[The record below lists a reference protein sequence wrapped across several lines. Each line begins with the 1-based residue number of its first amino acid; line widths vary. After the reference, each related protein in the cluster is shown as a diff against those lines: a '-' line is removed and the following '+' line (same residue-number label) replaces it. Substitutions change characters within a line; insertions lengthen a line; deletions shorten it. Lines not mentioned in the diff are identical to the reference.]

1 MISVTHNPLGGFHMT
16 SDLSMYLA
24 PARVLQAQD
33 AWLQRTLEI
42 LGERHE
48 RKPIVDPVSHWL
60 SPGLLLSQTC
70 GYPFVTSLR
79 GKVRLIGRP
88 SYELAHSS
96 GGDHCSLLLCR
107 AGSPVTDLAGLQ
119 GSHGLINARDSNS
132 GMNLLRHT
140 LAGISD
146 RGFFSKLTFTGSH
159 RESMRRLKKGE
170 GDLASI
176 DSVTYDYL
184 ARDNSDEIEG
194 LRILVRSVRSP
205 CLPYITSILRTAT
218 QAESIRR
225 AMNEALSQLPE
236 ISRDLAIREVLP
248 ASEADYACLLQ
259 YKRSAANRG
268 FSFVSS

>member
-1 MISVTHNPLGGFHMT
+1 MT

-24 PARVLQAQD
+24 PARVLQAQE
-33 AWLQRTLEI
+33 AWLQCVLEI
-42 LGERHE
+42 LDERRE
-48 RKPIVDPVSHWL
+48 QKPVVDPTPHWL
-60 SPGLLLSQTC
+60 SPDLLLSQTC
-70 GYPFVTSLR
+70 GYPFITSLR
-79 GKVRLIGRP
+79 GKVRLVGRP

-107 AGSPVTDLAGLQ
+107 ADSAVTDLVGFQ

-140 LAGISD
+140 LAGINE

-159 RESMRRLKKGE
+159 RESIRRLKDYD

-194 LRILVRSVRSP
+194 LRVLVRSVRSP
-205 CLPYITSILRTAT
+205 CLPYITSIRRTAT
-218 QAESIRR
+218 DADSIRS
-225 AMNEALSQLPE
+225 AMNEALKQLPE
-236 ISRDLAIREVLP
+236 VSRALAIKEVLP
-248 ASEADYACLLQ
+248 AGEADYECLLE
-259 YKRSAANRG
+259 YERSATHRG

>member
-1 MISVTHNPLGGFHMT
+1 MT

-33 AWLQRTLEI
+33 AWLQRILEI
-42 LGERHE
+42 LGERRE
-48 RKPIVDPVSHWL
+48 QKQIVDPVSHWL
-60 SPGLLLSQTC
+60 SPDLLLSQTC
-70 GYPFVTSLR
+70 GYPLVTSLR

-88 SYELAHSS
+88 SYELAHGS
-96 GGDHCSLLLCR
+96 GGEHCSLLLCR
-107 AGSPVTDLAGLQ
+107 ADSPVTDLADLQ

-184 ARDNSDEIEG
+184 ARDHSDEIEG
-194 LRILVRSVRSP
+194 LRILARSVRSP
-205 CLPYITSILRTAT
+205 CLPYITSIRRTAT
-218 QAESIRR
+218 QADSIRR

-248 ASEADYACLLQ
+248 ASEADYECLLE
-259 YKRSAANRG
+259 YERSAANRG

>member
-1 MISVTHNPLGGFHMT
+1 MT

-24 PARVLQAQD
+24 PARVLQAQEV
-33 AWLQRTLEI
+33 WLQRVLEI
-42 LGERHE
+42 LGERRE
-48 RKPIVDPVSHWL
+48 QKQIVDPASHWL
-60 SPGLLLSQTC
+60 SPDLLLSQTC

-107 AGSPVTDLAGLQ
+107 ADSAVTDLAGFQ
-119 GSHGLINARDSNS
+119 GSHGLINAQDSNS
-132 GMNLLRHT
+132 GTNLLRHT

-146 RGFFSKLTFTGSH
+146 RGFFSKLSVTGSH
-159 RESMRRLKKGE
+159 RDSIRRLKDYD

-194 LRILVRSVRSP
+194 LKILARSVRSP
-205 CLPYITSILRTAT
+205 CLPYITSIRRTA
-218 QAESIRR
+218 AGADSIRN
-225 AMNEALSQLPE
+225 AMNEALKQLPE
-236 ISRDLAIREVLP
+236 VSRALAIREVLP
-248 ASEADYACLLQ
+248 VSETDYECLLE
-259 YKRSAANRG
+259 YERSAAHCD

>member
-1 MISVTHNPLGGFHMT
+1 MT

-24 PARVLQAQD
+24 PARVLQAQE
-33 AWLQRTLEI
+33 AWLQRVLEI
-42 LGERHE
+42 LGERRE
-48 RKPIVDPVSHWL
+48 QKQIVDPMSHWL

-70 GYPFVTSLR
+70 GYPFITSLR
-79 GKVRLIGRP
+79 GRVRLVGRP

-96 GGDHCSLLLCR
+96 GGEHCSLLLCR
-107 AGSPVTDLAGLQ
+107 ADSGVTDLAGFQ
-119 GSHGLINARDSNS
+119 GGHGLINAQDSNS

-159 RESMRRLKKGE
+159 RESIRRLKGHD

-194 LRILVRSVRSP
+194 LRILARSVRTP
-205 CLPYITSILRTAT
+205 CLPYITSIRRTAT
-218 QAESIRR
+218 EADSVRH
-225 AMNEALSQLPE
+225 AMNEALTQLPE
-236 ISRDLAIREVLP
+236 VSQALAIKAVLP
-248 ASEADYACLLQ
+248 ASEADYECLLE
-259 YKRSAANRG
+259 YERSATHRG
-268 FSFVSS
+268 FSFVL

>member
-1 MISVTHNPLGGFHMT
+1 MT

-24 PARVLQAQD
+24 PARVLQAQE
-33 AWLQRTLEI
+33 AWLQRVLEI
-42 LGERHE
+42 LGERRE
-48 RKPIVDPVSHWL
+48 QKQFVDPMSHWL
-60 SPGLLLSQTC
+60 SPELLLSQTC
-70 GYPFVTSLR
+70 GYPFITSLR
-79 GKVRLIGRP
+79 EKVRLVGRP

-107 AGSPVTDLAGLQ
+107 ADSAVTDLVDFQ

-159 RESMRRLKKGE
+159 RESIRRLKDHD

-184 ARDNSDEIEG
+184 ARDNSHEIEG
-194 LRILVRSVRSP
+194 LRILVRSARSP
-205 CLPYITSILRTAT
+205 CLPYITSIRRTAKE
-218 QAESIRR
+218 ADSIRG

-236 ISRDLAIREVLP
+236 IARDLAIREVLP
-248 ASEADYACLLQ
+248 ASEADYECLLA
-259 YKRSAANRG
+259 YERSALNRG
-268 FSFVSS
+268 FSFVSP

>member
-1 MISVTHNPLGGFHMT
+1 MT

-33 AWLQRTLEI
+33 TWLERILEI
-42 LGERHE
+42 LGER
-48 RKPIVDPVSHWL
+48 RGQTQIVDLAAHWL
-60 SPGLLLSQTC
+60 SPDLLLSQTC

-88 SYELAHSS
+88 SYELTHSS
-96 GGDHCSLLLCR
+96 AGDHCSLLLCR
-107 AGSPVTDLAGLQ
+107 ADSAVTDLVGFQ

-146 RGFFSKLTFTGSH
+146 RGFFSALTFTGSH
-159 RESMRRLKKGE
+159 RESMRRLKAGE

-184 ARDNSDEIEG
+184 ARDNSAEIEG

-205 CLPYITSILRTAT
+205 CLPYITSIGQTA
-218 QAESIRR
+218 ADAASIRH
-225 AMNEALSQLPE
+225 AMNEALGQLPE
-236 ISRDLAIREVLP
+236 VSRDLAIKEVLP
-248 ASEADYACLLQ
+248 AIEADYECLLE
-259 YKRSAANRG
+259 YERSAVNRD